1 MKHKGYHPTST
12 VIFVKEKELLNFKN
26 IVLSE
31 ICTWKYFK
39 PDQVLGQQQRVL
51 GLRRKRLSLASCTS
65 DEGTEQ

>member
-1 MKHKGYHPTST
+1 MAEFQKYS
-12 VIFVKEKELLNFKN
+12 
-26 IVLSE
+26 LSE
-31 ICTWKYFK
+31 MCTWKYFK